1 MDTEDKLREY
11 LKRVTADLRRTRQR
25 LRDVEADAQQPIA
38 IVGTGCRFPGGVRTA
53 EELWD
58 LVAAGGDAIASFPTD
73 RGWDLDALYD
83 PERSRP
89 GTSSV
94 REGGFLPDAA
104 DFDPRLFGVSPRE
117 ALAMDPQQRLLLET
131 SWEAVESAG
140 IDPTSLKGARVG
152 VFAGMTHSGYAHP
165 PETPPAGVEDYLGL
179 GNAGSIASGRVAYSF
194 GFEGPAVT
202 VDTACSSSLVALHLA
217 VQALRSGE
225 CDLALAGGVTV
236 MPTPAVFVDFTR
248 QGNLSPV
255 ARCRAFADAADGTA
269 LAEGVGVLLVQRL
282 SDARRDGRRVLAV
295 VRATA
300 VNSDGASNGL
310 TAPNGPSQQRVIRQA
325 LASAGLSAADVDVVE
340 AHGTGT
346 TLGDPIE
353 AQALLATYGQGRDG
367 HEPLLLGSVKSNI
380 GHTQAAAGVAGVIKM
395 VLAMRH
401 GVVPATLHVDA
412 PSSHVDWAS
421 GAVEL
426 VTETRDWPAVGRPR
440 RAGVSSFGISGT
452 NAHVIIEQPEPGLAA
467 PTAGEVV
474 AAEPAAPLGAA
485 LVESVPAVGGGTGW
499 TGSADAESETVAAP
513 AVGVPV
519 PWVVSARSERGLV
532 GQAARLASFVRG
544 RSGLGVVDVSWSL
557 VVSRAALE
565 HRAVVWGS
573 DVDELVAGLSA
584 VAEGRSSVVSGV
596 VSAGRRAVLF
606 TGQGSQRVGM
616 GRELY
621 GAFPVFAS
629 SFDAVCREIDPL
641 LPRPLREVVFA
652 EPGTSDAGLVD
663 QTVFAQAGLFAVE
676 VALWELLASWGV
688 RADFLAGHSIG
699 EVTAA
704 YVAGMLSLSDACVL
718 VAARGRLMQALPAG
732 GVMAAVGASEEAVA
746 ELVGVTGAAVDVAAV
761 NGPASVVVSG
771 AAGEVASVVATCR
784 GRGWRVKELSVS
796 HAFHSRLMDPMLDEF
811 RAVVAGLDWQPPKV
825 PIVSNVTGAVAD
837 AAEVTDPGYWVRHVR
852 QPVRFAD
859 AVRTLHQQDV
869 TQFLEVGPDAVL
881 TAMAQD
887 CVEETGDVRFTATL
901 RAGHPEADTLR
912 TALAERYVTGGHV
925 DWAGYLTALDGAGPE
940 RAAGARPRTIDLP
953 TYAFDHQRYWLNA
966 TTTAGAGAPGLGVR
980 PVDHALLGAAVRV
993 ADDDV
998 RIFGAELSTR
1008 THPWIAEHVV
1018 WDSVVVPGA
1027 ALVEM
1032 VLHAGAQV
1040 GCDTLDELTLQAPL
1054 TLAEQDTRVVQ
1065 VKLGTADEEGRR
1077 PVTIHSRSAADPDAE
1092 WDRHAVGVLAPAA
1105 PQPWPDPSPWPPTAA
1120 HGVAVDGI
1128 YTELSRLGVEYGPLF
1143 RGLRAVWRADDEVCA
1158 EVAVPDD
1165 TDITG
1170 FGIHPALLDA
1180 ALHVVGLLDSDAEAS
1195 AVRLPFAWTGV
1206 TLAAVGATALRVRAR
1221 RSGGGVTLTLA
1232 DPAGAPVARIGSLVS
1247 RPVTAEQ
1254 VRGTGTGVGSL
1265 YDVGWQTVPSGAPA
1279 TGRAVLLGD
1288 APSDLSGLPR
1298 YGLTELA
1305 EAVDVGLLDQ
1315 ELVLLAAYAD
1325 EERDPVPAATRA
1337 RLAAVLTA
1345 VQGWLADG
1353 RLADRRLV
1361 VLTRGAVPAGD
1372 TDRAT
1377 DLPGAAVWGLLRS
1390 AQAEHPDR
1398 FVLVDL
1404 DEGRRPEP
1412 GTVDLV
1418 ARAVA
1423 TGEPQLAVRGDRIL
1437 APRLAPAALDPA
1449 LGVEPDPDGTVLV
1462 TGATGALGGLLARHL
1477 VTAHKVRHLLLV
1489 SRRGSDAPGS
1499 AELLAGL
1506 TALGAQARLV
1516 AGDIADRDTVAAL
1529 LADVPAEHP
1538 LTGVVHAAGV
1548 LDDAVVSA
1556 LTPERMSAVLSAK
1569 ADAAWHLHE
1578 LTRGRNLSMF
1588 VLFSSVAGV
1597 LGGPGQGNY
1606 AAANAF
1612 LDGLAHHRRAAGLA
1626 ATSLAWGLWAAD
1638 SGMTGTLDAAQRQR
1652 MSRNGLSP
1660 LDTDHGLRLF
1670 DAALRGGRP
1679 HLVPALLDLA
1689 ALRRQSDT
1697 GQLPAPL
1704 RGLVRARRRVA
1715 DGARDGGPSFAQR
1728 LAGTPEAERGRLVEE
1743 LIKAQ
1748 VVEVLGYPPATVVP
1762 SAQTFT
1768 GLGFDSLTAVELR
1781 NRLTAATGI
1790 RLPASLIFDCPTPA
1804 ALADFLLAD
1813 VAPPAPAP
1821 SLLAELDRLEA
1832 AFGATGPD
1840 ELARLAGDDETR
1852 TAVAV
1857 RLRALVTRWS
1867 DATDRPADVSQAIDD
1882 ASDDELFDFIDQKF
1896 GRS

>member
-1 MDTEDKLREY
+1 MDTEDKLRDY

-25 LRDVEADAQQPIA
+25 LRDVEAEAQQPIA

-58 LVAAGGDAIASFPTD
+58 LVAAGGDAITSFPTD
-73 RGWDLDALYD
+73 RGWDLDTLYD
-83 PERSRP
+83 PGRSRP

-104 DFDPRLFGVSPRE
+104 DFDARLFGVSPRE

-165 PETPPAGVEDYLGL
+165 PESPPAGAEDYLGL

-255 ARCRAFADAADGTA
+255 ARCRAFAEAADGTA

-282 SDARRDGRRVLAV
+282 SDARREGRRVLAV
-295 VRATA
+295 VRGTA
-300 VNSDGASNGL
+300 VNQDGASNGL

-325 LASAGLSAADVDVVE
+325 LASAGLSAGDVDVVE

-353 AQALLATYGQGRDG
+353 AQALLATYGQGRD
-367 HEPLLLGSVKSNI
+367 EPLLLGSVKSNI

-395 VLAMRH
+395 ILSMRA

-412 PSSHVDWAS
+412 PSSHVDWSS

-426 VTETRDWPAVGRPR
+426 VTQAREWPVVGRPR

-452 NAHVIIEQPEPGLAA
+452 NAHVVLEQPEP
-467 PTAGEVV
+467 
-474 AAEPAAPLGAA
+474 EP
-485 LVESVPAVGGGTGW
+485 
-499 TGSADAESETVAAP
+499 ESEAGAVHV
-513 AVGVPV
+513 VGVPVGLPV
-519 PWVVSARSERGLV
+519 PWVVSARSERGLA
-532 GQAARLASFVRG
+532 GQAARLTSFVRD
-544 RSGLGVVDVSWSL
+544 RSDVSVADVSWSL
-557 VVSRAALE
+557 ATTRAALE

-573 DVDELVAGLSA
+573 TVEELSAGLA
-584 VAEGRSSVVSGV
+584 GVAEGRSAVSGV

-606 TGQGSQRVGM
+606 TGQGSQRAGM
-616 GRELY
+616 GRGLY
-621 GAFPVFAS
+621 DAFPVFAA
-629 SFDAVCREIDPL
+629 SFDAVCGELDPL

-652 EPGTSDAGLVD
+652 ESGSTDAGLLG

-676 VALWELLASWGV
+676 VALWELLSSWGV
-688 RADFLAGHSIG
+688 RADFVAGHSIG

-732 GVMAAVGASEEAVA
+732 GVMAAVGASEDAVREVIEASAV
-746 ELVGVTGAAVDVAAV
+746 AVDVAAV

-771 AAGEVASVVATCR
+771 VAGEVASVVAAGR
-784 GRGWRVKELSVS
+784 ERGWRVKELVVS

-811 RAVVAGLDWQPPKV
+811 ASVVAGLDWQPPRIPV
-825 PIVSNVTGAVAD
+825 VSNVTGAVAD
-837 AAEVTDPGYWVRHVR
+837 AGDITDPGYWVRHVR

-859 AVRTLHQQDV
+859 AVRTLHLQDV
-869 TQFLEVGPDAVL
+869 THFLEVGPDAVL

-887 CVEETGDVRFTATL
+887 CVEAAGDVRFTATL
-901 RAGHPEADTLR
+901 RAGHPEVDTLL

-925 DWAGYLTALDGAGPE
+925 DWAGYLTGT
-940 RAAGARPRTIDLP
+940 GARPRAVDLP

-966 TTTAGAGAPGLGVR
+966 AATAGVATPGLGVHA
-980 PVDHALLGAAVRV
+980 VDHAMLGAAVRV

-998 RIFGAELSTR
+998 RIFGTELSAQTQ
-1008 THPWIAEHVV
+1008 PWLAEHVV

-1040 GCDTLDELTLQAPL
+1040 GCDALDELTLEAPL
-1054 TLAEQDTRVVQ
+1054 ALPEQGARAVQ
-1065 VKLGTADEEGRR
+1065 VKLGAADEEGRR
-1077 PVTIHSRSAADPDAE
+1077 PVTIHSRAAADPDGE
-1092 WDRHAVGVLAPAA
+1092 WDRHATGILSPAA
-1105 PQPWPDPSPWPPTAA
+1105 PHPDGPDPAPWPPTPAA
-1120 HGVAVDGI
+1120 GVAVDTV
-1128 YTELSRLGVEYGPLF
+1128 YAELSRLGVEYGPVF
-1143 RGLRAVWRADDEVCA
+1143 RGLRAVWRTGDEVCA
-1158 EVAVPDD
+1158 EVAVPDG
-1165 TDITG
+1165 TEVAG

-1180 ALHVVGLLDSDAEAS
+1180 ALHVVGLLDEDAEAS
-1195 AVRLPFAWTGV
+1195 GVRLPFAWTGV
-1206 TLAAVGATALRVRAR
+1206 TLSAVGATALRVRAR
-1221 RSGGGVTLTLA
+1221 RSGGGVTLTLT

-1247 RPVTAEQ
+1247 RPVTADQ
-1254 VRGTGTGVGSL
+1254 VRGAGADVDSL
-1265 YDVGWQTVPSGAPA
+1265 FDVAWQSVPLGAPA
-1279 TGRAVLLGD
+1279 TARAVLLGD
-1288 APSDLSGLPR
+1288 APTGPAGLDR
-1298 YGLTELA
+1298 LGLTELA
-1305 EAVDVGLLDQ
+1305 EAVDSGRLDP

-1325 EERDPVPAATRA
+1325 DEGDPVPTATRA
-1337 RLAAVLTA
+1337 RLATVLTA
-1345 VQGWLADG
+1345 VQGWLADD

-1372 TDRAT
+1372 AGRVT

-1404 DEGRRPEP
+1404 DEAQRPEP
-1412 GTVDLV
+1412 AGTAGPVELV

-1423 TGEPQLAVRGDRIL
+1423 TGEPQLAIRGDRVL
-1437 APRLAPAALDPA
+1437 APRLVPAALDAA
-1449 LGVEPDPDGTVLV
+1449 LGAEPDPHGTVLV

-1477 VTAHKVRHLLLV
+1477 VAAHKVRHLLLV
-1489 SRRGSDAPGS
+1489 SRRGPDAPGA
-1499 AELLAGL
+1499 AELLSAL
-1506 TALGAQARLV
+1506 SALGAQVRLV
-1516 AGDIADRDTVAAL
+1516 AGDVADPDSLAAL
-1529 LADVPAEHP
+1529 LAGVPAEHP

-1556 LTPERMSAVLSAK
+1556 LTPERLSTVLAAK
-1569 ADAAWHLHE
+1569 ADAAWRLHE

-1612 LDGLAHHRRAAGLA
+1612 LDGLAHQRRASGLA
-1626 ATSLAWGLWAAD
+1626 ATALAWGLWAEA
-1638 SGMTGTLDAAQRQR
+1638 SGMTGGLDDAQRQR
-1652 MSRNGLSP
+1652 MSRNGLRP
-1660 LDTDHGLRLF
+1660 LDTGQALRLF
-1670 DAALRGGRP
+1670 DASLRGGRP

-1689 ALRRQSDT
+1689 ALRRRSDA
-1697 GQLPAPL
+1697 GQLAAPL

-1715 DGARDGGPSFAQR
+1715 DGGAEGGPSFARR
-1728 LAGTPEAERGRLVEE
+1728 LAGTPEADRSRLVED
-1743 LIKAQ
+1743 LVKAQ
-1748 VVEVLGYPPATVVP
+1748 VVDVLGYPPATVIP
-1762 SAQTFT
+1762 SGQTFT

-1781 NRLTAATGI
+1781 NRLTSVTGI

-1813 VAPPAPAP
+1813 IAPPAPA
-1821 SLLAELDRLEA
+1821 SDLLAELDRLEA
-1832 AFGATGPD
+1832 AFAATGPD
-1840 ELARLAGDDETR
+1840 ELERLAGDDETR
-1852 TAVAV
+1852 SAVAV

>member
-1 MDTEDKLREY
+1 MMDTEEKLREY

-25 LRDVEADAQQPIA
+25 LRDVEAEAQQPIA

-94 REGGFLPDAA
+94 REGGFVPDAA
-104 DFDPRLFGVSPRE
+104 EFDPRLFGVSPRE

-269 LAEGVGVLLVQRL
+269 LAEGVGMLLVQRL
-282 SDARRDGRRVLAV
+282 SDAQRDGRRVLAV
-295 VRATA
+295 VRGTA
-300 VNSDGASNGL
+300 VNQDGASNGL

-325 LASAGLSAADVDVVE
+325 LANAGLGVADVDVVE

-353 AQALLATYGQGRDG
+353 AQALLATYGQDRDV
-367 HEPLLLGSVKSNI
+367 PLLLGSVKSNI
-380 GHTQAAAGVAGVIKM
+380 GHPQAAAGVAGIIKM

-412 PSSHVDWAS
+412 PSSHVDWSS

-426 VTETRDWPAVGRPR
+426 VTQTREWPAVERPR

-452 NAHVIIEQPEPGLAA
+452 NAHVILEQPEAA
-467 PTAGEVV
+467 PELEGGATPEQV
-474 AAEPAAPLGAA
+474 AAVA
-485 LVESVPAVGGGTGW
+485 ESVATTGAESRGEPCR
-499 TGSADAESETVAAP
+499 TESADAAGT
-513 AVGVPV
+513 PV
-519 PWVVSARSERGLV
+519 PWVVSGRSERALV
-532 GQAARLASFVRG
+532 GQAGRLASFVRG
-544 RSGLGVVDVSWSL
+544 RGLSPVDVSWSL
-557 VVSRAALE
+557 VTSRAALE

-573 DVDELVAGLSA
+573 SVDELVAGLSA
-584 VAEGRSSVVSGV
+584 VSEGRLSGV

-606 TGQGSQRVGM
+606 TGQGSQRAGM

-621 GAFPVFAS
+621 DAFPVFAS
-629 SFDAVCREIDPL
+629 SFDAVCAQFDGL

-652 EPGTSDAGLVD
+652 EAGSADAALVD

-704 YVAGMLSLSDACVL
+704 YVAGMLSLADACVL

-746 ELVGVTGAAVDVAAV
+746 ELIGVTGAAVDVAAV

-771 AAGEVASVVATCR
+771 AADEVAVVVGTSR
-784 GRGWRVKELSVS
+784 ERGWRVKELSVS
-796 HAFHSRLMDPMLDEF
+796 HAFHSRLMEPMLDEF
-811 RAVVAGLDWQPPKV
+811 ASVVAGLDWRVPRV

-837 AAEVTDPGYWVRHVR
+837 SGEITDPAYWVRHVR

-869 TQFLEVGPDAVL
+869 THFLEVGPDAVL

-925 DWAGYLTALDGAGPE
+925 DWAGYLTA
-940 RAAGARPRTIDLP
+940 AGARPRTVALP

-966 TTTAGAGAPGLGVR
+966 TTGDAGAPGLGVR

-998 RIFGAELSTR
+998 RVFGTELSVR
-1008 THPWIAEHVV
+1008 THPWLAEHVV

-1054 TLAEQDTRVVQ
+1054 ALAEQGARAVQ

-1077 PVTIHSRSAADPDAE
+1077 PVTIHSRAAADPDAE
-1092 WDRHAVGVLAPAA
+1092 WDRHAVGVLSPAV
-1105 PQPWPDPSPWPPTAA
+1105 PQPDGSDPSPWPPTAA
-1120 HGVAVDGI
+1120 AAVAVDGI

-1143 RGLRAVWRADDEVCA
+1143 RGLRAVWRTDDEVCA
-1158 EVAVPDD
+1158 EVAVPDGAEV
-1165 TDITG
+1165 TG

-1180 ALHVVGLLDSDAEAS
+1180 ALHVVGLLDEGGEAS
-1195 AVRLPFAWTGV
+1195 GVRLPFAWTGV

-1221 RSGGGVTLTLA
+1221 RSGGGVTLTLT
-1232 DPAGAPVARIGSLVS
+1232 DPAGTPVARIASLVS
-1247 RPVTAEQ
+1247 RPVTADQ
-1254 VRGTGTGVGSL
+1254 VRGAGAAVDAL
-1265 YDVGWQTVPSGAPA
+1265 YDVVWQSVPPGAPA

-1288 APSDLSGLPR
+1288 APSDLSGLPS
-1298 YGLTELA
+1298 YGLTALA
-1305 EAVDVGLLDQ
+1305 EAVDVGLLDE

-1325 EERDPVPAATRA
+1325 EERAPVPAATRA

-1345 VQGWLADG
+1345 VQGWLADD
-1353 RLADRRLV
+1353 RLAQRRLV

-1372 TDRAT
+1372 TGRAV

-1398 FVLVDL
+1398 LVLVDL
-1404 DEGRRPEP
+1404 DEAGRPQAD
-1412 GTVDLV
+1412 TVDLV

-1423 TGEPQLAVRGDRIL
+1423 TGEPQLAVRADAVL
-1437 APRLAPAALDPA
+1437 APRLTPAALDAA
-1449 LGVEPDPDGTVLV
+1449 LGADLDPDGTVLV

-1489 SRRGSDAPGS
+1489 SRRGADAPGG
-1499 AELLAGL
+1499 AELLTELAR
-1506 TALGAQARLV
+1506 LGANARLV
-1516 AGDIADRDTVAAL
+1516 AGDVADRDLLAAL
-1529 LADVPAEHP
+1529 LAAIPAEHP

-1578 LTRGRNLSMF
+1578 LTHGRNLSAF

-1612 LDGLAHHRRAAGLA
+1612 LDGLAHHRHAAGLA
-1626 ATSLAWGLWAAD
+1626 ATSLSWGLWAAD
-1638 SGMTGTLDAAQRQR
+1638 SGMTGALDAAQRQR

-1660 LDTDHGLRLF
+1660 LDTDQALRLF
-1670 DAALRGGRP
+1670 DASLRGGHP
-1679 HLVPALLDLA
+1679 HLVPALLDPA
-1689 ALRRQSDT
+1689 ALRRQADA

-1704 RGLVRARRRVA
+1704 RGLVRARRRVLA
-1715 DGARDGGPSFAQR
+1715 GGDGGPSFAQR
-1728 LAGTPEAERGRLVEE
+1728 LAATPEAERGRLVED
-1743 LIKAQ
+1743 LVKAQ
-1748 VVEVLGYPPATVVP
+1748 VIEVLGYPPATVVP
-1762 SAQTFT
+1762 SGQTFT

-1781 NRLTAATGI
+1781 NRLTTLTGI

-1804 ALADFLLAD
+1804 ALADFLLVDA
-1813 VAPPAPAP
+1813 APPAPEAG
-1821 SLLAELDRLEA
+1821 LLAELDRLEA
-1832 AFGATGPD
+1832 AFAATGPE
-1840 ELARLAGDDETR
+1840 ELERLAGDDETR

-1867 DATDRPADVSQAIDD
+1867 DATDRPADVSQALDE

>member
-11 LKRVTADLRRTRQR
+11 LKKVTADLRRTRQR
-25 LRDVEADAQQPIA
+25 LRDVEADAQQPVA

-58 LVAAGGDAIASFPTD
+58 LVAAGGDAIASFPAD
-73 RGWDLDALYD
+73 RGWDLDTLYD

-94 REGGFLPDAA
+94 REGGFVSDAA
-104 DFDPRLFGVSPRE
+104 EFDPRLFGVSPRE

-255 ARCRAFADAADGTA
+255 ARCRAFADSADGTA
-269 LAEGVGVLLVQRL
+269 LAEGVGVLVVQRL

-295 VRATA
+295 VRGTA
-300 VNSDGASNGL
+300 VNQDGASNGL

-353 AQALLATYGQGRDG
+353 AQALLATYGQGRDV
-367 HEPLLLGSVKSNI
+367 PLLLGSVKSNI
-380 GHTQAAAGVAGVIKM
+380 GHTQAAAGVAGIIKM
-395 VLAMRH
+395 ILAMRH
-401 GVVPATLHVDA
+401 GVVPASLHVDA
-412 PSSHVDWAS
+412 PSSHVDWSS

-426 VTETRDWPAVGRPR
+426 VTESRAWPGVGRAR

-452 NAHVIIEQPEPGLAA
+452 NAHVILEQPEPEVDPEA
-467 PTAGEVV
+467 P
-474 AAEPAAPLGAA
+474 AEP
-485 LVESVPAVGGGTGW
+485 ESVPAPV
-499 TGSADAESETVAAP
+499 AP
-513 AVGVPV
+513 AVVPV
-519 PWVVSARSERGLV
+519 PWVVSGRSERGLV
-532 GQAARLASFVRG
+532 GQAARLASFARG
-544 RSGLGVVDVSWSL
+544 RSDVSPLDVSWSL
-557 VVSRAALE
+557 VTTRAALE

-573 DVDELVAGLSA
+573 GVDELVVGLSA
-584 VAEGRSSVVSGV
+584 VAEGRLSGV

-606 TGQGSQRVGM
+606 TGQGSQRAGM

-621 GAFPVFAS
+621 DVFPVFAA
-629 SFDAVCREIDPL
+629 SFDAVCAEIDPH
-641 LPRPLREVVFA
+641 LPRSLREVAFA
-652 EPGTSDAGLVD
+652 ERGSTDAALLD
-663 QTVFAQAGLFAVE
+663 QTAFAQAGLFAVE

-704 YVAGMLSLSDACVL
+704 YVAGMLSLADACVL
-718 VAARGRLMQALPAG
+718 VAARGRLMQGLPAG
-732 GVMAAVGASEEAVA
+732 GVMAAVGAPEAAVREVIDA
-746 ELVGVTGAAVDVAAV
+746 AGAAADVAAV

-771 AAGEVASVVATCR
+771 AAGEVAVVVAAAC

-796 HAFHSRLMDPMLDEF
+796 HAFHSRLMDPMLVEF
-811 RAVVAGLDWQPPKV
+811 RSVVAGLDWRVPRV
-825 PIVSNVTGAVAD
+825 PIVSNVTGGVVD
-837 AAEVTDPGYWVRHVR
+837 AGEITDPGYWVRHVR

-869 TQFLEVGPDAVL
+869 THFLEVGPDAVL

-887 CVEETGDVRFTATL
+887 CVEATGDVRFTATL
-901 RAGHPEADTLR
+901 RAGHSEAATLR

-925 DWAGYLTALDGAGPE
+925 DWAGYLTGG
-940 RAAGARPRTIDLP
+940 GARPRTVALP
-953 TYAFDHQRYWLNA
+953 TYAFDHQRYWLNTA
-966 TTTAGAGAPGLGVR
+966 TGGAGAPGLDVR

-998 RIFGAELSTR
+998 RVFGTELSAK
-1008 THPWIAEHVV
+1008 THPWLAEHVV

-1040 GCDTLDELTLQAPL
+1040 GCETLDELTLDAPL
-1054 TLAEQDTRVVQ
+1054 ALTEQGVRAVQ

-1077 PVTIHSRSAADPDAE
+1077 TVTIHSQAAADPNGE
-1092 WDRHAVGVLAPAA
+1092 WSRHAAGVLSPAA
-1105 PQPWPDPSPWPPTAA
+1105 PQPDGSEPSPWPPTAA
-1120 HGVAVDGI
+1120 SVVAVDEV

-1143 RGLRAVWRADDEVCA
+1143 RGLRAVWRTDDEVCA
-1158 EVAVPDD
+1158 EVAVPDG
-1165 TDITG
+1165 TEVNG

-1180 ALHVVGLLDSDAEAS
+1180 ALHVVGLLDDDGEAS
-1195 AVRLPFAWTGV
+1195 GVRLPFAWTGV
-1206 TLAAVGATALRVRAR
+1206 TLSAVGATALRVRAW

-1232 DPAGAPVARIGSLVS
+1232 DPAGAPVARIASLVS
-1247 RPVTAEQ
+1247 RPVTADQ
-1254 VRGTGTGVGSL
+1254 VRGPGAGVDSL
-1265 YDVGWQTVPSGAPA
+1265 FDVAWQAVPLGVPA
-1279 TGRAVLLGD
+1279 TARAVLLGD
-1288 APSDLSGLPR
+1288 GPSGLSGLAR

-1305 EAVDVGLLDQ
+1305 EAVDAGLLDP

-1325 EERDPVPAATRA
+1325 DERAPVPAATRT
-1337 RLAAVLTA
+1337 RLAAVLAA
-1345 VQGWLADG
+1345 VQGWLADD
-1353 RLADRRLV
+1353 RLAERRLV

-1404 DEGRRPEP
+1404 DEARRPEP
-1412 GTVDLV
+1412 DGAAGTVDLV

-1423 TGEPQLAVRGDRIL
+1423 TGEPQLAVRDDRVL
-1437 APRLAPAALDPA
+1437 APRLTPAALDPA
-1449 LGVEPDPDGTVLV
+1449 LGAELDPDGTVLV

-1477 VTAHKVRHLLLV
+1477 VSAHKVRRLLLV
-1489 SRRGSDAPGS
+1489 SRRGADAPGA
-1499 AELLAGL
+1499 AELLTGL
-1506 TALGAQARLV
+1506 TALGAQVRLV
-1516 AGDIADRDTVAAL
+1516 AGDVADRDSLAAL
-1529 LADVPAEHP
+1529 LAGVPAEHP

-1548 LDDAVVSA
+1548 LDDAVISA
-1556 LTPERMSAVLSAK
+1556 LTPERVSAVLSAK

-1578 LTRGRNLSMF
+1578 LTRGQDLPMF

-1612 LDGLAHHRRAAGLA
+1612 LDGLAHHRRASGLA

-1638 SGMTGTLDAAQRQR
+1638 SGMTGALDATQRQR

-1660 LDTDHGLRLF
+1660 LGADQALHLF
-1670 DAALRGGRP
+1670 DASLRGGRP
-1679 HLVPALLDLA
+1679 HLVPALLDPA
-1689 ALRRQSDT
+1689 ALRRQSDA

-1704 RGLVRARRRVA
+1704 RGLVRARRRVV
-1715 DGARDGGPSFAQR
+1715 DGGGDGGGPSFAQR
-1728 LAGTPEAERGRLVEE
+1728 LAGTPEAERGRLVED
-1743 LIKAQ
+1743 LVKAQ
-1748 VVEVLGYPPATVVP
+1748 VIEVLGYPPATVVP
-1762 SAQTFT
+1762 SGQTFT

-1781 NRLTAATGI
+1781 NRLAALTGI

-1804 ALADFLLAD
+1804 ALADFLLVDA
-1813 VAPPAPAP
+1813 APPASEAG
-1821 SLLAELDRLEA
+1821 LLAELDRLEA
-1832 AFGATGPD
+1832 AFAATGPE
-1840 ELARLAGDDETR
+1840 ELERLVGDDETR

-1867 DATDRPADVSQAIDD
+1867 DATDRPADVSQALDD

>member
-38 IVGTGCRFPGGVRTA
+38 IVGTGCRFPGRVRTA

-73 RGWDLDALYD
+73 RGWDLETLYD
-83 PERSRP
+83 PERSRQ

-94 REGGFLPDAA
+94 REGGFVPDAA
-104 DFDPRLFGVSPRE
+104 EFDARLFGVSPRE

-140 IDPTSLKGARVG
+140 IDPTSLRGARVG

-179 GNAGSIASGRVAYSF
+179 GNAGSIASGRVSYSF

-282 SDARRDGRRVLAV
+282 SDARREGRRVLAV
-295 VRATA
+295 VRGTA
-300 VNSDGASNGL
+300 VNQDGASNGL

-353 AQALLATYGQGRDG
+353 AQALLATYGQDRDDR
-367 HEPLLLGSVKSNI
+367 EALLLGSVKSNI

-395 VLAMRH
+395 ILAMRA
-401 GVVPATLHVDA
+401 GVVPATLHVDE

-426 VTETRDWPAVGRPR
+426 VTESRVWPAVGRVR

-452 NAHVIIEQPEPGLAA
+452 NAHVILEQPEPETDPDSEAGAEPVTAA
-467 PTAGEVV
+467 ADYV
-474 AAEPAAPLGAA
+474 AASRAEPGI
-485 LVESVPAVGGGTGW
+485 
-499 TGSADAESETVAAP
+499 AP
-513 AVGVPV
+513 AGLPV
-519 PWVVSARSERGLV
+519 PWVVSGRSERALT

-544 RSGLGVVDVSWSL
+544 RSDLVASDVAWSL
-557 VVSRAALE
+557 VTTRAALE

-573 DVDELVAGLSA
+573 SVEELTAGLSA
-584 VAEGRSSVVSGV
+584 VAEGRLSGV

-606 TGQGSQRVGM
+606 TGQGSQRAGM

-621 GAFPVFAS
+621 GVFPAFAEC
-629 SFDAVCREIDPL
+629 FDEVCGRFDGL
-641 LPRPLREVVFA
+641 LPKPLRDVIFA
-652 EPGTSDAGLVD
+652 AEGSADAELLD

-676 VALWELLASWGV
+676 VALWELLSSWGV
-688 RADFLAGHSIG
+688 RADFLAGHSVG

-704 YVAGMLSLSDACVL
+704 YVAGMLSLADACVL

-732 GVMAAVGASEEAVA
+732 GVMAAIGAPED
-746 ELVGVTGAAVDVAAV
+746 LVVEVIAASGAAVDVAAV

-771 AAGEVASVVATCR
+771 AAVEVAAVVAASR
-784 GRGWRVKELSVS
+784 ERGWRTKELSVS

-811 RAVVAGLDWQPPKV
+811 ASVVAGLDWQPPRIPV
-825 PIVSNVTGAVAD
+825 VSNVTGAVAD
-837 AAEVTDPGYWVRHVR
+837 AAEVTDPAYWVRHVR

-859 AVRTLHQQDV
+859 AMRTLHQQDV

-887 CVEETGDVRFTATL
+887 CVEATGDVRFTATL
-901 RAGHPEADTLR
+901 RAGHPEPGTLL
-912 TALAERYVTGGHV
+912 TALAERYVSGGHV
-925 DWAGYLTALDGAGPE
+925 DWAGYLAGTGAQ
-940 RAAGARPRTIDLP
+940 PRTVELP

-966 TTTAGAGAPGLGVR
+966 TTTDGVGAPGLGVR
-980 PVDHALLGAAVRV
+980 AVDHALLGAAVQV
-993 ADDDV
+993 AGDDV
-998 RIFGAELSTR
+998 RIFGTELSAR
-1008 THPWIAEHVV
+1008 THPWLTEHVV

-1032 VLHAGAQV
+1032 VLHTGAHV
-1040 GCDTLDELTLQAPL
+1040 GCDALDELTLQAPL
-1054 TLAEQDTRVVQ
+1054 ALAGQGARAVQ
-1065 VKLGTADEEGRR
+1065 VKLGAADEEGRR
-1077 PVTIHSRSAADPDAE
+1077 PVTIHSRAAADQDGE
-1092 WDRHAVGVLAPAA
+1092 WDRHATGVLSPTASR
-1105 PQPWPDPSPWPPTAA
+1105 PDGPDLSPWPPTAA
-1120 HGVAVDGI
+1120 ARVSVDTV
-1128 YTELSRLGVEYGPLF
+1128 YAELSRLGVEYGPLF
-1143 RGLRAVWRADDEVCA
+1143 QGLRAVWRTDDEVCA
-1158 EVAVPDD
+1158 EVAVPDG
-1165 TDITG
+1165 TEVGG

-1180 ALHVVGLLDSDAEAS
+1180 ALHVVGLLDEEPEAS
-1195 AVRLPFAWTGV
+1195 GVRLPFAWTGV
-1206 TLAAVGATALRVRAR
+1206 TLSAVGATALRVRAR
-1221 RSGGGVTLTLA
+1221 RSGGGVTLTLT
-1232 DPAGAPVARIGSLVS
+1232 DPTGAPVARIASLVS
-1247 RPVTAEQ
+1247 RPVTADQ
-1254 VRGTGTGVGSL
+1254 VRGAGPAVDSL
-1265 YDVGWQTVPSGAPA
+1265 FDVAWQAVPLGAPTTA
-1279 TGRAVLLGD
+1279 RAVLLGD
-1288 APSDLSGLPR
+1288 GPSDPADLAR
-1298 YGLTELA
+1298 HGLTELA
-1305 EAVDVGLLDQ
+1305 EAVGSGRLDPD
-1315 ELVLLAAYAD
+1315 LVLLPAYAD
-1325 EERDPVPAATRA
+1325 DEAGPVPTATRT
-1337 RLAAVLTA
+1337 RLATVLTA
-1345 VQGWLADG
+1345 VQGWLADD

-1361 VLTRGAVPAGD
+1361 VLTRGAVPGGD
-1372 TDRAT
+1372 TGRVT
-1377 DLPGAAVWGLLRS
+1377 DLPGSAVWGLLRS

-1404 DEGRRPEP
+1404 DAARRPESA
-1412 GTVDLV
+1412 GTADLV

-1423 TGEPQLAVRGDRIL
+1423 TGEPQLAIRGDRVL
-1437 APRLAPAALDPA
+1437 APRLTPAVLDPA
-1449 LGVEPDPDGTVLV
+1449 LGAELDPDGTVLV

-1477 VTAHKVRHLLLV
+1477 VAAHKVRHLLLV
-1489 SRRGSDAPGS
+1489 SRRGPDAPGA
-1499 AELLAGL
+1499 AELLTEL

-1516 AGDIADRDTVAAL
+1516 AGDVADRDSLAAL
-1529 LADVPAEHP
+1529 LTAVPAEHP

-1548 LDDAVVSA
+1548 LDDAVISA
-1556 LTPERMSAVLSAK
+1556 LTPERVSAVLSAK

-1588 VLFSSVAGV
+1588 VLFSSVAGI

-1612 LDGLAHHRRAAGLA
+1612 LDGLAHHRHASGLA
-1626 ATSLAWGLWAAD
+1626 ATALSWGLWAED
-1638 SGMTGTLDAAQRQR
+1638 SGMTGGLDAAQRQR
-1652 MSRNGLSP
+1652 MSRNGLDP
-1660 LDTDHGLRLF
+1660 LDTGQALDLF
-1670 DAALRGGRP
+1670 SASLRGGRA
-1679 HLVPALLDLA
+1679 HLVPALLDTA

-1704 RGLVRARRRVA
+1704 RGLVRARRRVV
-1715 DGARDGGPSFAQR
+1715 DGGGDSGPSFAQR
-1728 LAGTPEAERGRLVEE
+1728 LAGTPEAEHGRLVED
-1743 LIKAQ
+1743 LVKAQ
-1748 VVEVLGYPPATVVP
+1748 VIEVLGYPPSTVIP
-1762 SAQTFT
+1762 SGQTFT

-1781 NRLTAATGI
+1781 NRLTAVTGI

-1813 VAPPAPAP
+1813 VAPPAPV
-1821 SLLAELDRLEA
+1821 SGLLTELDRLEA
-1832 AFGATGPD
+1832 AFAATGPD
-1840 ELARLAGDDETR
+1840 EMERLAADDETR

>member
-1 MDTEDKLREY
+1 MMDTEEKLREY

-38 IVGTGCRFPGGVRTA
+38 IVGIGCRFPGGVRTA

-58 LVAAGGDAIASFPTD
+58 LVASGGDAIASFPTD

-94 REGGFLPDAA
+94 REGGFVADAA
-104 DFDPRLFGVSPRE
+104 EFDPRLFGVSPRE
-117 ALAMDPQQRLLLET
+117 ALAMDPQQRLLLQT
-131 SWEAVESAG
+131 SWEAVETAG

-295 VRATA
+295 VRGSA
-300 VNSDGASNGL
+300 VNQDGASNGL

-325 LASAGLSAADVDVVE
+325 LANARLGVADVDVVE

-353 AQALLATYGQGRDG
+353 AQALLATYGQGRDV
-367 HEPLLLGSVKSNI
+367 PLLLGSVKSNI
-380 GHTQAAAGVAGVIKM
+380 GHTQAAAGVAGIIKM
-395 VLAMRH
+395 ISAMRH
-401 GVVPATLHVDA
+401 GTVPVTLHVDV
-412 PSSHVDWAS
+412 PSSHVDWSS

-426 VTETRDWPAVGRPR
+426 VTETREWPGVERPR

-452 NAHVIIEQPEPGLAA
+452 NAHVVLEQPEAEADPE
-467 PTAGEVV
+467 PV
-474 AAEPAAPLGAA
+474 A
-485 LVESVPAVGGGTGW
+485 VP
-499 TGSADAESETVAAP
+499 
-513 AVGVPV
+513 VGVPV
-519 PWVVSARSERGLV
+519 PWVVSGRSERALV
-532 GQAARLASFVRG
+532 GQASRLASFVPG
-544 RSGLGVVDVSWSL
+544 SGVSSWDVSWSL
-557 VVSRAALE
+557 VRSRAALE

-584 VAEGRSSVVSGV
+584 VAEGRSVVSGV

-621 GAFPVFAS
+621 ETFPVFAQA
-629 SFDAVCREIDPL
+629 FDGVCAGFDGL
-641 LPRPLREVVFA
+641 LPRALREVVFA
-652 EPGTSDAGLVD
+652 EPGTADGALVD

-704 YVAGMLSLSDACVL
+704 YVSGMLSLRDACTL
-718 VAARGRLMQALPAG
+718 VAARGRLMQALPSG

-746 ELVGVTGAAVDVAAV
+746 ELLGASGAAVDIAAV

-771 AAGEVASVVATCR
+771 AADEVASVVGACCE
-784 GRGWRVKELSVS
+784 RGWRVKELAVS
-796 HAFHSRLMDPMLDEF
+796 HAFHSRLMDPMLEEF
-811 RAVVAGLDWQPPKV
+811 RSVVAGLDWQPPRV

-837 AAEVTDPGYWVRHVR
+837 AAELTDPGYWVRHVR

-887 CVEETGDVRFTATL
+887 CVEAAGEVRFTATM
-901 RAGHPEADTLR
+901 RAGHSEADTLR
-912 TALAERYVTGGHV
+912 TALAEWYVTGGHV
-925 DWAGYLTALDGAGPE
+925 DWTGYLAALDGAGPE
-940 RAAGARPRTIDLP
+940 RAAEARPRAIALP
-953 TYAFDHQRYWLNA
+953 TYAFDQQRYWLNA
-966 TTTAGAGAPGLGVR
+966 SAGVETAPGLGVR

-998 RIFGAELSTR
+998 RVFGTELSVL
-1008 THPWIAEHVV
+1008 THPWLAEHVV

-1054 TLAEQDTRVVQ
+1054 ALAEDGTRAVQ
-1065 VKLGTADEEGRR
+1065 VKLGAADEDGRR
-1077 PVTIHSRSAADPDAE
+1077 TVTIHSRAAADPDGE
-1092 WDRHAVGVLAPAA
+1092 WDRHAAGVLAPAV
-1105 PQPWPDPSPWPPTAA
+1105 PQPDRSDPAPWPPSAATA
-1120 HGVAVDGI
+1120 VAVDGI

-1143 RGLRAVWRADDEVCA
+1143 RGLRAVWRTGDEVCA
-1158 EVAVPDD
+1158 EVAVPDG
-1165 TDITG
+1165 TEVAG
-1170 FGIHPALLDA
+1170 FSLHPALLDA
-1180 ALHVVGLLDSDAEAS
+1180 ALHVVGLLDSDAEDAS
-1195 AVRLPFAWTGV
+1195 GVRLPFAWTGV
-1206 TLAAVGATALRVRAR
+1206 TLSAVGATALRVRAR
-1221 RSGGGVTLTLA
+1221 RSGGGVALTLT
-1232 DPAGAPVARIGSLVS
+1232 DPAGAPVARIDSLVS
-1247 RPVTAEQ
+1247 RPVTADQ
-1254 VRGTGTGVGSL
+1254 VRGGDSAADPLYAVNWQSVRPGT
-1265 YDVGWQTVPSGAPA
+1265 PA
-1279 TGRAVLLGD
+1279 TVRVVLLGD
-1288 APSDLSGLPR
+1288 APSDLSEIAR
-1298 YGLTELA
+1298 YRLAELA
-1305 EAVDVGLLDQ
+1305 EAVDSGRIDP
-1315 ELVLLAAYAD
+1315 ELVLLAAYTDD
-1325 EERDPVPAATRA
+1325 EDAPVPAATRS
-1337 RLAAVLTA
+1337 RLTAVLAA
-1345 VQGWLADG
+1345 VQGWLADD
-1353 RLADRRLV
+1353 RLAQRRLV
-1361 VLTRGAVPAGD
+1361 VLTRGAVAAGD
-1372 TDRAT
+1372 TCRT
-1377 DLPGAAVWGLLRS
+1377 GDLPGAAVWGLLRS

-1404 DEGRRPEP
+1404 DEARQPESC
-1412 GTVDLV
+1412 TVDLV

-1423 TGEPQLAVRGDRIL
+1423 TGEPQLAVRDEQVL
-1437 APRLAPAALDPA
+1437 APRLAPAVLDPA
-1449 LGVEPDPDGTVLV
+1449 PAAALDPDGTVLV

-1477 VTAHKVRHLLLV
+1477 VSTHKVRHLLLV
-1489 SRRGSDAPGS
+1489 SRRGTDAPGA
-1499 AELLAGL
+1499 AELLAEL

-1516 AGDIADRDTVAAL
+1516 AADVADRDRLAAV

-1548 LDDAVVSA
+1548 LDDTVISA
-1556 LTPERMSAVLSAK
+1556 LTPGRLSAVLSAK

-1578 LTRGRNLSMF
+1578 LTRSRPLAMF

-1612 LDGLAHHRRAAGLA
+1612 LDGLAGHRHACGLA

-1638 SGMTGTLDAAQRQR
+1638 SGMTGALDAAQRQR

-1660 LDTDHGLRLF
+1660 LGTGQALRLF
-1670 DAALRGGRP
+1670 DAGLHGGRP

-1689 ALRRQSDT
+1689 ALRRQADA

-1704 RGLVRARRRVA
+1704 RGLVRARRRVV
-1715 DGARDGGPSFAQR
+1715 DGGGDGGPSFAQR
-1728 LAGTPEAERGRLVEE
+1728 LAGTPEAERGRLVED
-1743 LIKAQ
+1743 LVKAQ

-1762 SAQTFT
+1762 SGQTFT

-1781 NRLTAATGI
+1781 NRLTALTGI

-1804 ALADFLLAD
+1804 ALADFLLVDA
-1813 VAPPAPAP
+1813 APPKPEP
-1821 SLLAELDRLEA
+1821 GLLAELDRLEA
-1832 AFGATGPD
+1832 AFAATAPE
-1840 ELARLAGDDETR
+1840 ELERLAADDETR

-1867 DATDRPADVSQAIDD
+1867 DTTDRPDDVGQALDD

>member
-1 MDTEDKLREY
+1 MDTEEKLREY

-25 LRDVEADAQQPIA
+25 LRDVEAEAQQPIA

-94 REGGFLPDAA
+94 REGGFVPDAA
-104 DFDPRLFGVSPRE
+104 EFDPRLFGVSPRE

-282 SDARRDGRRVLAV
+282 SDARRDGRRILAV
-295 VRATA
+295 VRGTA
-300 VNSDGASNGL
+300 VNQDGASNGL

-325 LASAGLSAADVDVVE
+325 LANAGLGVGDVDVVE

-353 AQALLATYGQGRDG
+353 AQALLATYGQGRDV
-367 HEPLLLGSVKSNI
+367 PLLLGSVKSNI
-380 GHTQAAAGVAGVIKM
+380 GHTQAAAGVAGIIKM
-395 VLAMRH
+395 ISAMRA

-426 VTETRDWPAVGRPR
+426 VTRTREWPTVERPR

-452 NAHVIIEQPEPGLAA
+452 NAHVILEQPEPGTD
-467 PTAGEVV
+467 PGIE
-474 AAEPAAPLGAA
+474 AEPAAGP
-485 LVESVPAVGGGTGW
+485 P
-499 TGSADAESETVAAP
+499 GS
-513 AVGVPV
+513 PV
-519 PWVVSARSERGLV
+519 PWVVSGRSERALA
-532 GQAARLASFVRG
+532 GQAGRLASFVRG
-544 RSGLGVVDVSWSL
+544 RGLSPVDVSWSL
-557 VVSRAALE
+557 VTTRAALE

-573 DVDELVAGLSA
+573 SVDELAAGLSA
-584 VAEGRSSVVSGV
+584 VAEGRSAVSGV

-606 TGQGSQRVGM
+606 TGQGSQRAGM

-621 GAFPVFAS
+621 DAFPVFAS
-629 SFDAVCREIDPL
+629 SFDEVCAQFDGL
-641 LPRPLREVVFA
+641 LPRALREVVFA
-652 EPGTSDAGLVD
+652 QAGSAEAALVD

-676 VALWELLASWGV
+676 AALWELLASWGV

-704 YVAGMLSLSDACVL
+704 YVAGMLSLADACTL

-732 GVMAAVGASEEAVA
+732 GVMAAVGASEA
-746 ELVGVTGAAVDVAAV
+746 EVCGVIDAEGAAVDVAAV

-771 AAGEVASVVATCR
+771 AAVEVAVVVASCR
-784 GRGWRVKELSVS
+784 ERGWRTKELSVS

-811 RAVVAGLDWQPPKV
+811 ASVVAGLDWRV
-825 PIVSNVTGAVAD
+825 PRVPVVSNVTGAVAE
-837 AAEVTDPGYWVRHVR
+837 AEEITDPAYWVRHVR

-869 TQFLEVGPDAVL
+869 THFLEVGPDAVL

-925 DWAGYLTALDGAGPE
+925 DWAGYLTA
-940 RAAGARPRTIDLP
+940 AGARPGTVALP

-966 TTTAGAGAPGLGVR
+966 TTGDAGAPGLGVR

-998 RIFGAELSTR
+998 RVFGTELSVR
-1008 THPWIAEHVV
+1008 THPWLAEHVV

-1054 TLAEQDTRVVQ
+1054 ALAEQGARAVQ
-1065 VKLGTADEEGRR
+1065 VKLGAADEEGRR
-1077 PVTIHSRSAADPDAE
+1077 PVTIHSRAAADPDAE
-1092 WDRHAVGVLAPAA
+1092 WDRHAVGVLSPVV
-1105 PQPWPDPSPWPPTAA
+1105 PQPDGSDPSPWPPTAA
-1120 HGVAVDGI
+1120 AVVAVDGI

-1143 RGLRAVWRADDEVCA
+1143 RGLRAVWRTDDEVCA
-1158 EVAVPDD
+1158 EVAVPDGAEV
-1165 TDITG
+1165 TG

-1180 ALHVVGLLDSDAEAS
+1180 ALHVVGLLDADGEAS
-1195 AVRLPFAWTGV
+1195 GVRLPFAWTGV

-1221 RSGGGVTLTLA
+1221 RSGGGVTLTLT
-1232 DPAGAPVARIGSLVS
+1232 DPAGTLVARIASLVS
-1247 RPVTAEQ
+1247 RPVTADQ
-1254 VRGTGTGVGSL
+1254 VRGAGAAVDAL
-1265 YDVGWQTVPSGAPA
+1265 YDVVWQSVPAGAPV
-1279 TGRAVLLGD
+1279 TGDAVLLGD
-1288 APSDLSGLPR
+1288 APSDLSGLPS
-1298 YGLTELA
+1298 YGLTALA

-1325 EERDPVPAATRA
+1325 DGRAPVPAATRA

-1345 VQGWLADG
+1345 VQGWLADD
-1353 RLADRRLV
+1353 RLAQRRLV

-1372 TDRAT
+1372 TGRAV

-1398 FVLVDL
+1398 LVLVDL
-1404 DEGRRPEP
+1404 DGAGRPQA

-1423 TGEPQLAVRGDRIL
+1423 TGEPQLAVRADAVL
-1437 APRLAPAALDPA
+1437 APRLTPAALDAA
-1449 LGVEPDPDGTVLV
+1449 LGADLDPDGTVLV

-1489 SRRGSDAPGS
+1489 SRRGADAPGG
-1499 AELLAGL
+1499 AELLTELAGL
-1506 TALGAQARLV
+1506 GANARLV
-1516 AGDIADRDTVAAL
+1516 AGDVADRDLLAAL
-1529 LADVPAEHP
+1529 LAAIPAEHP

-1548 LDDAVVSA
+1548 LDDAVISA

-1578 LTRGRNLSMF
+1578 LTRGRNLSTF

-1612 LDGLAHHRRAAGLA
+1612 LDGLAHHRHAAGLA

-1638 SGMTGTLDAAQRQR
+1638 SGMTGALDAAQRQR

-1660 LDTDHGLRLF
+1660 LDTEQALRLF
-1670 DAALRGGRP
+1670 DASLRGGRP
-1679 HLVPALLDLA
+1679 HLVPALLDPA
-1689 ALRRQSDT
+1689 ALRRQADA

-1704 RGLVRARRRVA
+1704 RGLVRARRRVL
-1715 DGARDGGPSFAQR
+1715 GGGDGGPSFAQR
-1728 LAGTPEAERGRLVEE
+1728 LAATPEAERGRLVED
-1743 LIKAQ
+1743 LVKAQ
-1748 VVEVLGYPPATVVP
+1748 VIEVLGYPPATVVP
-1762 SAQTFT
+1762 SGQTFT

-1781 NRLTAATGI
+1781 NRLTTLTGI

-1804 ALADFLLAD
+1804 ALADFLLVDA
-1813 VAPPAPAP
+1813 APPAPEAG
-1821 SLLAELDRLEA
+1821 LLAELDRLEA
-1832 AFGATGPD
+1832 AFAATGPE
-1840 ELARLAGDDETR
+1840 ELERLAGDDETR

-1867 DATDRPADVSQAIDD
+1867 DATDRPADVSQALDE

>member
-1 MDTEDKLREY
+1 MMDTEEKLREY

-25 LRDVEADAQQPIA
+25 LRDVEAEAQQPIA

-94 REGGFLPDAA
+94 REGGFVPDAA
-104 DFDPRLFGVSPRE
+104 EFDPRLFGVSPRE

-269 LAEGVGVLLVQRL
+269 LAEGVGMLLVQRL
-282 SDARRDGRRVLAV
+282 SDARRDGRRILAV
-295 VRATA
+295 VRGTA
-300 VNSDGASNGL
+300 VNQDGASNGL

-325 LASAGLSAADVDVVE
+325 LASAGLSTADVDVVE

-353 AQALLATYGQGRDG
+353 AQALLATYGQGRDV
-367 HEPLLLGSVKSNI
+367 PLLLGSVKSNI
-380 GHTQAAAGVAGVIKM
+380 GHTQAAAGVAGIIKM
-395 VLAMRH
+395 ISAMRA

-426 VTETRDWPAVGRPR
+426 VTRTREWPAVERPR

-452 NAHVIIEQPEPGLAA
+452 NAHVILEQPEPETDPGI
-467 PTAGEVV
+467 E
-474 AAEPAAPLGAA
+474 AEPAAGPPGL
-485 LVESVPAVGGGTGW
+485 
-499 TGSADAESETVAAP
+499 
-513 AVGVPV
+513 PV
-519 PWVVSARSERGLV
+519 PWMLSGRSERGLA
-532 GQAARLASFVRG
+532 GQAARLASFARDRG
-544 RSGLGVVDVSWSL
+544 LSPVDVSWSL
-557 VVSRAALE
+557 ATTRAALE

-584 VAEGRSSVVSGV
+584 VAEGRVSGV

-621 GAFPVFAS
+621 DAFPVFAA
-629 SFDAVCREIDPL
+629 SFDAVCAEIDPR
-641 LPRPLREVVFA
+641 LPRALCEVVFA
-652 EPGTSDAGLVD
+652 EPGSEAAALLD

-676 VALWELLASWGV
+676 VALWELLSSWGV
-688 RADFLAGHSIG
+688 RADYLAGHSIG

-704 YVAGMLSLSDACVL
+704 YVSGVLSLADACTL

-746 ELVGVTGAAVDVAAV
+746 ELIGVSGAAVDVAAV

-771 AAGEVASVVATCR
+771 AADEVASVVAACR
-784 GRGWRVKELSVS
+784 ERGWRTKELSVS
-796 HAFHSRLMDPMLDEF
+796 HAFHSRLMEPMLEEF
-811 RAVVAGLDWQPPKV
+811 ASVVAGLDWQPPRV

-837 AAEVTDPGYWVRHVR
+837 AGEITEPGYWVRHVR

-869 TQFLEVGPDAVL
+869 THFLEVGPDAVL

-901 RAGHPEADTLR
+901 RAGHPEPDTLR

-925 DWAGYLTALDGAGPE
+925 DWAGYLTA
-940 RAAGARPRTIDLP
+940 AGARPRTVALP

-966 TTTAGAGAPGLGVR
+966 TTGEAGAPGLGVR

-998 RIFGAELSTR
+998 RVFGTELSVR
-1008 THPWIAEHVV
+1008 THPWLAEHVV

-1054 TLAEQDTRVVQ
+1054 ALAEQGARAVQ

-1077 PVTIHSRSAADPDAE
+1077 PVTIHSRAAADSDGE
-1092 WDRHAVGVLAPAA
+1092 WDRHAVGVLSPAV
-1105 PQPWPDPSPWPPTAA
+1105 PQPDGSDPSPWPPTAA
-1120 HGVAVDGI
+1120 AVVAVDGI

-1143 RGLRAVWRADDEVCA
+1143 RGLRAVWRTDDEVCA
-1158 EVAVPDD
+1158 EVAVPDGAD
-1165 TDITG
+1165 VVG

-1180 ALHVVGLLDSDAEAS
+1180 ALHVVGLLDPDGEEAS
-1195 AVRLPFAWTGV
+1195 GVRLPFAWTGV

-1221 RSGGGVTLTLA
+1221 RSGGGVTLTLT
-1232 DPAGAPVARIGSLVS
+1232 DPAGTLVARIASLVS
-1247 RPVTAEQ
+1247 RPVTADQ
-1254 VRGTGTGVGSL
+1254 VRGAGAAVDAL
-1265 YDVGWQTVPSGAPA
+1265 YDVVWQSVPPGAPV
-1279 TGRAVLLGD
+1279 TSGAVLLGD
-1288 APSDLSGLPR
+1288 VPSDLSGLPS
-1298 YGLTELA
+1298 YGLTALA

-1325 EERDPVPAATRA
+1325 EERAPVPAATRA

-1345 VQGWLADG
+1345 VRGWLADD
-1353 RLADRRLV
+1353 RLAQRRLV

-1372 TDRAT
+1372 AGRAV

-1398 FVLVDL
+1398 LVLVDL
-1404 DEGRRPEP
+1404 DGAGRPQA

-1423 TGEPQLAVRGDRIL
+1423 TGEPQLAVRADGVL
-1437 APRLAPAALDPA
+1437 APRLTPAALDPA
-1449 LGVEPDPDGTVLV
+1449 LGADLDPDGTVLV

-1489 SRRGSDAPGS
+1489 SRRGADAPG
-1499 AELLAGL
+1499 AVDLLTELAR
-1506 TALGAQARLV
+1506 LGANARLV
-1516 AGDIADRDTVAAL
+1516 AGDVADRDLLAAL
-1529 LADVPAEHP
+1529 LAGIPAEHP

-1548 LDDAVVSA
+1548 LDDAVISA

-1578 LTRGRNLSMF
+1578 LTRGRNLSTF

-1612 LDGLAHHRRAAGLA
+1612 LDGLAHHRHAAGLT

-1638 SGMTGTLDAAQRQR
+1638 SGMTGALDAAQRQR

-1660 LDTDHGLRLF
+1660 LDTEQALRLF
-1670 DAALRGGRP
+1670 DASLRCGRP
-1679 HLVPALLDLA
+1679 HLVPALLDPA
-1689 ALRRQSDT
+1689 ALRRQADA

-1704 RGLVRARRRVA
+1704 RGLVRARRRVL
-1715 DGARDGGPSFAQR
+1715 GGGDGGPSFAQR
-1728 LAGTPEAERGRLVEE
+1728 LAVTPEAERGRLVEDMV
-1743 LIKAQ
+1743 KAQ
-1748 VVEVLGYPPATVVP
+1748 VIEVLGYPPATVVP
-1762 SAQTFT
+1762 SGQTFT

-1781 NRLTAATGI
+1781 NRLTTLTGI

-1804 ALADFLLAD
+1804 ALADFLLVDA
-1813 VAPPAPAP
+1813 APPAPEAG
-1821 SLLAELDRLEA
+1821 LLAELDRLEA
-1832 AFGATGPD
+1832 AFAATGPE
-1840 ELARLAGDDETR
+1840 ELERLAGDDETR

-1867 DATDRPADVSQAIDD
+1867 DATDRPADVSQALDE

>member
-1 MDTEDKLREY
+1 MMDTEDKLREY

-38 IVGTGCRFPGGVRTA
+38 IVGVGCRFPGGVRTA
-53 EELWD
+53 DELWD

-73 RGWDLDALYD
+73 RGWDLDTLYD
-83 PERSRP
+83 PGRSRP

-94 REGGFLPDAA
+94 REGGFLPDAGA
-104 DFDPRLFGVSPRE
+104 FDPRLFGVSPRE

-152 VFAGMTHSGYAHP
+152 VFAGMTHNGYAHP

-295 VRATA
+295 VRGTA
-300 VNSDGASNGL
+300 VNQDGASNGL

-325 LASAGLSAADVDVVE
+325 LASAGLSAGDVDVVE

-353 AQALLATYGQGRDG
+353 AQALLATYGQGRD
-367 HEPLLLGSVKSNI
+367 EPLLLGSVKSNI

-395 VLAMRH
+395 ISAMRA
-401 GVVPATLHVDA
+401 GLVPATLHVDA

-426 VTETRDWPAVGRPR
+426 VTESRAWPNVERPR

-452 NAHVIIEQPEPGLAA
+452 NAHVILEQPEPEPEPEGGAE
-467 PTAGEVV
+467 PV
-474 AAEPAAPLGAA
+474 AAGP
-485 LVESVPAVGGGTGW
+485 VGL
-499 TGSADAESETVAAP
+499 
-513 AVGVPV
+513 PV
-519 PWVVSARSERGLV
+519 PWVVSARSERGLS
-532 GQAARLASFVRG
+532 GQAARLVSFVRD
-544 RSGLGVVDVSWSL
+544 RSDLAVADVSWSL
-557 VVSRAALE
+557 ATSRAALE

-573 DVDELVAGLSA
+573 DREELVAGLAA

-606 TGQGSQRVGM
+606 TGQGSQRAGM
-616 GRELY
+616 GRELHE
-621 GAFPVFAS
+621 AFPVFAS
-629 SFDAVCREIDPL
+629 ALDEVCTHLDPL
-641 LPRPLREVVFA
+641 LPRPLREVVFV
-652 EPGTSDAGLVD
+652 EPGSSEAGLVD

-676 VALWELLASWGV
+676 VALWELLSSWGV
-688 RADFLAGHSIG
+688 RVDFLAGHSIG

-704 YVAGMLSLSDACVL
+704 YVAGMLSLSDACAL

-732 GVMAAVGASEEAVA
+732 GVMAAIGASEDLVA
-746 ELVGVTGAAVDVAAV
+746 ELIEASGAAVDVAAV
-761 NGPASVVVSG
+761 NGPAAVVVSG
-771 AAGEVASVVATCR
+771 AADEVASVVATSR
-784 GRGWRVKELSVS
+784 ERGWRVKELSVS

-811 RAVVAGLDWQPPKV
+811 ASVVAGLGWQSPRI

-837 AAEVTDPGYWVRHVR
+837 TAEITDPGYWVRHVR

-887 CVEETGDVRFTATL
+887 CVEATDDVRFTATL
-901 RAGHPEADTLR
+901 RAGHSEAGTLR

-925 DWAGYLTALDGAGPE
+925 DWAGYLAGT
-940 RAAGARPRTIDLP
+940 GARPRAVDLP

-966 TTTAGAGAPGLGVR
+966 TITSDVGAPGLGVR
-980 PVDHALLGAAVRV
+980 AVDHALLDAAVRV

-998 RIFGAELSTR
+998 RVFGTELSAR
-1008 THPWIAEHVV
+1008 THPWLAEHVV

-1040 GCDTLDELTLQAPL
+1040 GCDALDELTLEAPL
-1054 TLAEQDTRVVQ
+1054 TLAEQGARAVQ
-1065 VKLGTADEEGRR
+1065 VKLGRADDEGRR
-1077 PVTIHSRSAADPDAE
+1077 PVTIHSRPAADPE
-1092 WDRHAVGVLAPAA
+1092 GKWDRHATGVLAPTAA
-1105 PQPWPDPSPWPPTAA
+1105 QPDASDPSPWPPTAA
-1120 HGVAVDGI
+1120 VGVAVDAV

-1143 RGLRAVWRADDEVCA
+1143 RGLRAAWRTDDEVCA
-1158 EVAVPDD
+1158 EVAVPDG
-1165 TDITG
+1165 TEVTG

-1180 ALHVVGLLDSDAEAS
+1180 ALHVVGLLDEDGEAS
-1195 AVRLPFAWTGV
+1195 GVRLPFAWTGV

-1221 RSGGGVTLTLA
+1221 RSGGGVTLTLT
-1232 DPAGAPVARIGSLVS
+1232 DPAGSPVARIGSLVS
-1247 RPVTAEQ
+1247 RPVTADQ
-1254 VRGTGTGVGSL
+1254 VRGAGAGLDSL
-1265 YDVGWQTVPSGAPA
+1265 FDVAWQAVPIGGPA
-1279 TGRAVLLGD
+1279 AARAVLLGD
-1288 APSDLSGLPR
+1288 APSGPA
-1298 YGLTELA
+1298 GLTTVGLAELA
-1305 EAVDVGLLDQ
+1305 EAVDSGRLDPD
-1315 ELVLLAAYAD
+1315 LVLLPAYAD
-1325 EERDPVPAATRA
+1325 DERDPVPATTRT

-1345 VQGWLADG
+1345 VQGWLADD
-1353 RLADRRLV
+1353 RLAERRLV

-1372 TDRAT
+1372 TGRAT

-1404 DEGRRPEP
+1404 DEAGRPEP
-1412 GTVDLV
+1412 GGVAGTVDLV

-1423 TGEPQLAVRGDRIL
+1423 TGEPQLAVRGDRVL
-1437 APRLAPAALDPA
+1437 APRLTPAVLDPA
-1449 LGVEPDPDGTVLV
+1449 LGTEPDPDGTVLV

-1477 VTAHKVRHLLLV
+1477 VAAHKVRHLLLV
-1489 SRRGSDAPGS
+1489 SRRGPDAPGA

-1506 TALGAQARLV
+1506 AALGAQARLV
-1516 AGDIADRDTVAAL
+1516 AGDVADRDTVAAL
-1529 LADVPAEHP
+1529 LADIPAEHP

-1556 LTPERMSAVLSAK
+1556 LTPDRVSAVLAAK

-1578 LTRGRNLSMF
+1578 LTRGRNLPMF

-1626 ATSLAWGLWAAD
+1626 ATALAWGLWAAD
-1638 SGMTGTLDAAQRQR
+1638 SGMTGALDAAQRQR

-1660 LDTDHGLRLF
+1660 LDTDQGLHLF
-1670 DAALRGGRP
+1670 DAALRGGGP

-1704 RGLVRARRRVA
+1704 RGLVRARRRVV
-1715 DGARDGGPSFAQR
+1715 DGGGDGGPSFAQR

-1743 LIKAQ
+1743 LVKAQ
-1748 VVEVLGYPPATVVP
+1748 VIEVLGYPPATVIP
-1762 SAQTFT
+1762 SGQTFT

-1781 NRLTAATGI
+1781 NRLTAVTGI

-1813 VAPPAPAP
+1813 AAPPAPAS

-1832 AFGATGPD
+1832 AFAATGPD
-1840 ELARLAGDDETR
+1840 ELERLAGDDETR